1 MSSAAGVARGDIT
14 LGLVAGGRATRLG
27 GLDKAWLVRG
37 GVPQVLRL
45 RERFAAETSAVLVS
59 ANRDPERYLDAGLAV
74 VADRAADAGPL
85 AALDA
90 LAAECRTPWLF
101 TLPVDVVDV
110 NDCVLRTLAR
120 SADPAGARARDDE
133 GVQPLV
139 ALWPVAA
146 LREAVRTALAT
157 REYAIQALQ
166 ARLGMAEVR
175 FAGVRFGN
183 LNTPADLA
191 AAGIAPE

>member
-27 GLDKAWLVRG
+27 GLDKAWLARG

-74 VADRAADAGPL
+74 VADRAAGAGPL

-120 SADPAGARARDDE
+120 SADPAGARARDED
-133 GVQPLV
+133 GAQPLV

-146 LREAVRTALAT
+146 LREAVRSALST

-166 ARLGMAEVR
+166 SRLGMAEVR

-191 AAGIAPE
+191 AAGIATE